1 MARNIVLNNE
11 ITKMTEENTFDKMAA
26 SASNAVPAQ
35 NDAPNTPETKTEV
48 PSTAPPAEPAAP
60 NPVGELD
67 LDQLSDKPIG
77 EKFERILMDKKVVVI
92 SDAQL
97 FPANPATDELKSG
110 FRDKA
115 KKYYTN
121 NLIVHYEEESI
132 PADKQQ
138 REYYSGAV
146 QHLNDNNILAE
157 NPTVYWT
164 KSKTQAADLWRAVAK
179 ARKVEP
185 EGKDGLDLRSFMAF
199 LKSKPKAIIEVR
211 PFENPITGKV
221 VDKNMIKEFV
231 A

>member
-1 MARNIVLNNE
+1 MFGACYPKPNQFNNE
-11 ITKMTEENTFDKMAA
+11 ITKMAKEENTFDKMAA
-26 SASNAVPAQ
+26 AEAPAP
-35 NDAPNTPETKTEV
+35 NDAPKAPEQKEEV
-48 PSTAPPAEPAAP
+48 QQPAQ
-60 NPVGELD
+60 VGELD
-67 LDQLSDKPIG
+67 LDQLSNKPVG
-77 EKFERILMDKKVVVI
+77 EKFERVLLDGKTVTI

-97 FPANPATDELKSG
+97 FPANPASDELKSG
-110 FRDKA
+110 FRNKT

-121 NLIVHYEEESI
+121 NLIVHYDEASVPE
-132 PADKQQ
+132 DKPQ

-146 QHLNDNNILAE
+146 QHTNDNNILAA

-185 EGKDGLDLRSFMAF
+185 EGKDGLDLRSFMVF

-211 PFENPITGKV
+211 TFENPITGKEV
-221 VDKNMIKEFV
+221 QKNMIKEFV